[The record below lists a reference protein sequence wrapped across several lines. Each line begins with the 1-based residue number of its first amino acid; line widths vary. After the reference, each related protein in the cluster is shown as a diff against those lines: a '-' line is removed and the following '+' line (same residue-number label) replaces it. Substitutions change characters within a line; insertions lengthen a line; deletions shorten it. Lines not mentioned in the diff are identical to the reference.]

1 MTSNYSYS
9 SEPQAAPVGRT
20 GGKNTGKYRD
30 ENDAM
35 ERDHLNLMQDPRVR
49 RGNTYAAD
57 VVTKTGNQGT
67 SSTRRSP
74 SKTRKNR
81 SSKTRG
87 EVPPIEG
94 RVHMEIQTEEFLE
107 ELTDRPI
114 EIDAETQTLAYMD
127 RPKSPLFIPSKTG
140 VDIDTQIMPGDLFDF
155 DLEVEPILEV
165 LVGRTMHVAM
175 LELMQE
181 DELDAIFKQQQ
192 EFEAIRSIELSEV
205 QRLESEARRKA
216 SERDRRVAQEKKRV
230 SDRLALE
237 EKVAS
242 RAFANQYLS
251 DLHSGIFDDLQDEGY
266 FYDPV
271 KKEIEDQF
279 MPDLLAGITSNT
291 SAFDAARNIAD
302 ELLNNVKILAR
313 DTGIKSRQ
321 MRQALKER
329 LEKEAEEKRIAE
341 EARLAAE
348 AAAAA
353 AAEAEGEG
361 GEE

>member
-30 ENDAM
+30 ENNAM
-35 ERDHLNLMQDPRVR
+35 EKDHLNLMQDPRVR
-49 RGNTYAAD
+49 RGNTFAAD
-57 VVTKTGNQGT
+57 IVTKTSNQAT
-67 SSTRRSP
+67 STTHRSP
-74 SKTRKNR
+74 SKTRKNK
-81 SSKTRG
+81 SSKNRG
-87 EVPPIEG
+87 EIPPIEG
-94 RVHMEIQTEEFLE
+94 RVHIEIQTEEFLE

-140 VDIDTQIMPGDLFDF
+140 VDTDTQIMPGDLFDF

-205 QRLESEARRKA
+205 QRLEAEARRKA
-216 SERDRRVAQEKKRV
+216 SERDRRIAQEKKRL

-266 FYDPV
+266 FYDPI
-271 KKEIEDQF
+271 KKEIEAQF
-279 MPDLLAGITSNT
+279 MPDLLADITTNT
-291 SAFDAARNIAD
+291 RAFDSAENIAD
-302 ELLNNVKILAR
+302 ELLNNVRKLAR
-313 DTGIKSRQ
+313 DVGKKSRD
-321 MRQALKER
+321 MRQVLIVR
-329 LEKEAEEKRIAE
+329 LEKEAEEARIVAK
-341 EARLAAE
+341 ATV
-348 AAAAA
+348 AA
-353 AAEAEGEG
+353 AAEATEGE
-361 GEE
+361 EE

>member
-9 SEPQAAPVGRT
+9 SEPQVAPVGRT
-20 GGKNTGKYRD
+20 SSKSTGKYRD

-35 ERDHLNLMQDPRVR
+35 ERDNLNLMQDPRVR

-57 VVTKTGNQGT
+57 VVTKTARNG
-67 SSTRRSP
+67 SP
-74 SKTRKNR
+74 SNRHSPMKTRKNR
-81 SSKTRG
+81 ARKNYG
-87 EVPPIEG
+87 EVPPVEG

-140 VDIDTQIMPGDLFDF
+140 HDVDTQIMPGDLFDF

-165 LVGRTMHVAM
+165 IVGRTMHVAM

-192 EFEAIRSIELSEV
+192 EFEAIRNIELSEV
-205 QRLESEARRKA
+205 QRLEADARRKA
-216 SERDRRVAQEKKRV
+216 EERDRRVLQEKKRLI
-230 SDRLALE
+230 DRLALE

-251 DLHSGIFDDLQDEGY
+251 DLHSGIFNELQDEGY

-271 KKEIEDQF
+271 KKEIEDLF
-279 MPDLLAGITSNT
+279 MPDLLSDISNNT
-291 SAFDAARNIAD
+291 TAFDAARNITD
-302 ELLNNVKILAR
+302 ELLKNVKTYAR
-313 DTGIKSRQ
+313 DMGMKANK
-321 MRQALKER
+321 MRQALKDR

-341 EARLAAE
+341 EATKKAEE
-348 AAAAA
+348 AAAAV
-353 AAEAEGEG
+353 AEVDDGAEE
-361 GEE
+361 

>member
-1 MTSNYSYS
+1 LTYLNKSKFRDPYQEDPNVQPSNIMHD
-9 SEPQAAPVGRT
+9 R
-20 GGKNTGKYRD
+20 
-30 ENDAM
+30 
-35 ERDHLNLMQDPRVR
+35 RVV
-49 RGNTYAAD
+49 RGNTYAAMVIPAGSHPD
-57 VVTKTGNQGT
+57 ALAKEREKEKERKTILRQKQKQQLQGQERDT
-67 SSTRRSP
+67 GTP
-74 SKTRKNR
+74 DP
-81 SSKTRG
+81 
-87 EVPPIEG
+87 VDG
-94 RVHMEIQTEEFLE
+94 RQHMEIQTDHFLE
-107 ELTDRPI
+107 ELVDKPPEYSQNVQTDFYIDRP
-114 EIDAETQTLAYMD
+114 QT
-127 RPKSPLFIPSKTG
+127 PLFMATKTAT
-140 VDIDTQIMPGDLFDF
+140 DIATQIEEGDLFDF

-353 AAEAEGEG
+353 AAEAEGEI